1 MQFDKRTLLA
11 SLLIVLIFVFIQSNF
26 YERLYGRL
34 FGRAVPAAPATTKS
48 ATPDD
53 SAAAAATAAPAFTPE
68 AGDTLVSAPP
78 SQAGDWQKEKQLERE
93 IIVET
98 PLYRGVLSSL
108 GGTIKEWQFKK
119 YSYHSGAPIVIVQ
132 QGSDNLSVILPGEAD
147 SLNTSQ
153 YNFDCKDAAI
163 QLQAGEKRTLVFER
177 EIAPGRRVRK
187 TYEFSADDYTIGLR
201 LELENVND
209 LVAGYHYS
217 LRWHSGLATT
227 EPSLK
232 TDMTD
237 ARAYT
242 FIGEDI
248 LDLDVGDKPYKE
260 LKEDERDIAWAATR
274 TKYFTCAIVPG
285 SQPARG
291 VVLSGSSIYVP
302 NQEARLKSYQMDLK
316 MPLARQSATRHDFK
330 IYLGPIDYD
339 RLEALGIHHLMNLG
353 WSIIRPFSWIVLKSL
368 RWLHN
373 FVPNYGVVIII
384 FSFLIKIV
392 LHPLT
397 KKTNESM
404 KQMQVLQPKMK
415 ELQEKYSKDPQRL
428 NEEMMKLYREYGVNP
443 LGGCLPLLLQ
453 MPLLFAM
460 FTVFG
465 STIEFRQAP
474 FVGWIQD
481 LSAPDTIFRLPFSLP
496 LYGNQV
502 ALLPLLMGITMF
514 IQQKMSIT
522 DPKQKAMIYIMPVM
536 FTLMFNNFP
545 SGLNLYYALFNVLSI
560 LQQKYMTK
568 PPEDLEERRKKMKE
582 LAQIKRGGLHAALSR
597 KRLMK
602 K

>member
-1 MQFDKRTLLA
+1 MHFDKRTLLA

-48 ATPDD
+48 ATPVD
-53 SAAAAATAAPAFTPE
+53 STAALNFALD

-78 SQAGDWQKEKQLERE
+78 TRAEDWQKEKQHERE
-93 IIVET
+93 IVVET
-98 PLYRGVLSSL
+98 PLYRGVLSTL

-119 YSYHSGAPIVIVQ
+119 YFYHSGAPIIIVQ
-132 QGSDNLSVILPGEAD
+132 NGSDNLSVILPGETD

-153 YNFDCKDAAI
+153 YNFNCTDAAI
-163 QLQAGEKRTLVFER
+163 QLQAGEKRTLLFER
-177 EIAPGRRVRK
+177 EFAPGRRVRK
-187 TYEFSADDYTIGLR
+187 IYEFSGGDYTIGLR

-209 LVAGYHYS
+209 LVAGYNYN
-217 LRWHSGLATT
+217 LRWQSGLTTT

-232 TDMTD
+232 ADMTE

-242 FIGEDI
+242 FSGEDV
-248 LDLDVGDKPYKE
+248 LPLDVGDKPHKE

-274 TKYFTCAIVPG
+274 TKYFTCAIVPS

-291 VVLSGSSIYVP
+291 VILSGSSTYVP
-302 NQEARLKSYQMDLK
+302 SQEARLKSYQMDLK
-316 MPLARQSATRHDFK
+316 MPLARQSATVHDFK
-330 IYLGPIDYD
+330 VYLGPIDYD
-339 RLEALGIHHLMNLG
+339 RLEALGIQGLMNLG
-353 WSIIRPFSWIVLKSL
+353 WSIIRPFSWMVLKSL
-368 RWLHN
+368 QWMHH
-373 FVPNYGVVIII
+373 FVPNYGIVIII
-384 FSFLIKIV
+384 FAFLIKII

-428 NEEMMKLYREYGVNP
+428 NEEMMKLYREYGINP

-460 FTVFG
+460 ITVFG
-465 STIEFRQAP
+465 ATIEFRQAP

-481 LSAPDTIFRLPFSLP
+481 LSAPDTIFHLPFSLP

-522 DPKQKAMIYIMPVM
+522 DPKQKAMIYIMPIM
-536 FTLMFNNFP
+536 FTLMFNNLP

-568 PPEDLEERRKKMKE
+568 PPEDLEERRKRMKE
-582 LAQIKRGGLHAALSR
+582 LAQMKRGGLHAALSR